1 MRKLNLNWRVISV
14 ISKRDLKLYFSSPTG
29 YLFITVFIFLSAA
42 AAFWQDRFFANN
54 LANLDQL
61 NSMFPY
67 LLLIF
72 IPAVTMNV
80 WAEERRQGTD
90 ELLLTIPATDIE
102 IVLGKYLSVL
112 GIYSASLVL
121 SFSHII
127 VLFWLGSPDLGLMI
141 SNYFG
146 YWLIGAAFL
155 GIGMLAS
162 LLTSNATI
170 GFILGMVFCSI
181 FIFIGSLEWLTGEWL
196 QSIIGRIAVE
206 KYLKDFARG
215 VISFSGLFYFIG
227 VSSIMV
233 YLNVIILGKR
243 HWPATAG
250 GYKMW
255 IHYFIRTVAL
265 IIAVFSFV
273 AIVATMA
280 LRIDVTAEGLHSLSD
295 TSRQLLNDLPEDK
308 QVLIQAYISPEVP
321 RNFVESRANIIG
333 KLEEIAAVSGDQVQ
347 ILIKDTEPFSEEAR
361 EAREKFNIMPQET
374 FVNEGGRSGQAKVFL
389 GVALTCGARE
399 EVIPFFDIGLP
410 VEYELIRSIRSV
422 AQSDRKKIGILSTGV
437 KLFGD
442 FNYQTGQQVPPW
454 PVVGELHKQYEVLM
468 VNPTEPIAQKMDVLL
483 AVMPS
488 TMGQEELDNLKNYIK
503 AGNPTVLLIDPMPLI
518 DISLSPILPSDAQVS
533 MFQQNQQQKPPKGDM
548 EQFMKEIGV
557 PWKMSEVIWD
567 VYNPHPDLSVLQQEI
582 IFIGEGNKNKN
593 AFNRDNPVSADLQEV
608 VFMFPGYLEY
618 PPEPNLVFEP
628 LLQTGLVSG
637 VHHWYN
643 LVQRGFF
650 GLNLNPRPRRMATPD
665 IYTVAARISGT
676 TSGNQI
682 ENDPENKSGN
692 MINLLIIADVDF
704 ISQQFF
710 EIRNRGIA
718 NLNFDNIGFF
728 LNSIDYLADDKS
740 FVELRNRRVKHRTL
754 TAVEAKTQEFITQ
767 RLEEERQAEEEARKA
782 LSEAQQRLNEKVAG
796 VRNRTDVDEQ
806 TKQIMAQNMQEVENK
821 RFEAMQANI
830 EANRDATIA
839 RSQENTEIAIRA
851 IQANIKTLAVLLPPV
866 PVFVLGVMK
875 FIRRR
880 RREHE
885 GTIAARR
892 LRS

>member
-1 MRKLNLNWRVISV
+1 MMKLNLNWRIISV

-42 AAFWQDRFFANN
+42 AAFWQERFFANN

-61 NSMFPY
+61 NSMFPF
-67 LLLIF
+67 LLLLF

-112 GIYSASLVL
+112 GIYSASLIL

-141 SNYFG
+141 ANYFG

-170 GFILGMVFCSI
+170 GFILGMLFCSI
-181 FIFIGSLEWLTGEWL
+181 FVFIGSLEWLTGEWL
-196 QSIIGRIAVE
+196 QSILGRIAIE
-206 KYLKDFARG
+206 SYFKDFARG
-215 VISFSGLFYFIG
+215 IISFSGLFYFIG
-227 VSSIMV
+227 VTAIMLF
-233 YLNVIILGKR
+233 LNVIILGKR

-255 IHYFIRTVAL
+255 VHYFIRTVAL
-265 IIAVFSFV
+265 AIAIFSFI

-280 LRIDVTAEGLHSLSD
+280 FRIDATAEGLHSLSD
-295 TSRQLLNDLPEDK
+295 TSKQLLEDLPEGR
-308 QVLIQAYISPEVP
+308 QVLVQAYISPEVP
-321 RNFVESRANIIG
+321 RNFVEPRANIIG

-361 EAREKFNIMPQET
+361 EAREKFNIFPQET

-389 GVALTCGARE
+389 GVSFTCGARE
-399 EVIPFFDIGLP
+399 EVIPFFDVGLP

-454 PVVGELHKQYEVLM
+454 SVVREISKQYDVVM
-468 VNPTEPIAQKMDVLL
+468 VNPEEPINQEMDVLT
-483 AVMPS
+483 AVLPS
-488 TMGQEELDNLKNYIK
+488 TMGQAELDNLKNYINT
-503 AGNPTVLLIDPMPLI
+503 GHPTVLLIDPMPLI
-518 DISLSPILPSDAQVS
+518 DIALSPILPSDAQVS
-533 MFQQNQQQKPPKGDM
+533 MMQQNQQQNKPKGNM
-548 EQFMKEIGV
+548 EQFMKDIGV
-557 PWKMSEVIWD
+557 PWKMAEVVWD

-582 IFIGEGNKNKN
+582 IFIGDGNKNSN
-593 AFNRDNPVSADLQEV
+593 AINQNSPVSADLQEV
-608 VFMFPGYLEY
+608 VFMFPGYLD
-618 PPEPNLVFEP
+618 PPSDPNLVFEP

-650 GLNLNPRPRRMATPD
+650 GLTLNPRPRRAATPNL
-665 IYTVAARISGT
+665 YTMAARISGT
-676 TSGNQI
+676 TSNVQEGT
-682 ENDPENKSGN
+682 DPENKAGN
-692 MINLLIIADVDF
+692 MLNLLVITDVDF
-704 ISQQFF
+704 ISEQFF

-718 NLNFDNIGFF
+718 NLNFDNINFF
-728 LNSIDYLADDKS
+728 LNSIDYLADDES
-740 FVELRNRRVKHRTL
+740 FIELRNRRVKHRTL
-754 TAVEAKTQEFITQ
+754 TAVEDKTQEFVTR
-767 RLEEERQAEEEARKA
+767 RLEEEQEAEEEARVA
-782 LSEAQQRLNEKVAG
+782 LSEAQQRLNEKVTE

-821 RFEAMQANI
+821 RFESLKANI

-839 RSQENTEIAIRA
+839 QSQETTEIAIRD
-851 IQANIKTLAVLLPPV
+851 IQGNIKTLAVLLPPV
-866 PVFVLGVMK
+866 PVFVLGVMI